1 MNPQDR
7 VSLNGM
13 LVFPFSSVETLIEY
27 TDRHNGIL
35 VAVNAEKVAKA
46 NEETCKIVND
56 NIGYADGAG
65 VMVAMRH
72 KGHPDEGLLP
82 EFRRFP
88 AFPLPG
94 LLKCG

>member
-27 TDRHNGIL
+27 TDRHKGIL

-56 NIGYADGAG
+56 NIPNDKSDMSILLHECSKKRGPAVSDIWESHLQQTADNPAG
-65 VMVAMRH
+65 
-72 KGHPDEGLLP
+72 
-82 EFRRFP
+82 
-88 AFPLPG
+88 
-94 LLKCG
+94 